1 VRCAAPETEEAAM
14 KVTRV
19 QYTVRSEFAETNK
32 ANIAAVMDELRALG
46 RADVKYTVYLHS
58 DGKTFMHLAHQDT
71 PEAEKFPT
79 SLDAF
84 KRFQAQLKDN
94 LEVPPKVDT
103 FGVVQSSSPMFSFSP

>member
-1 VRCAAPETEEAAM
+1 M

-19 QYTVRSEFAETNK
+19 QYTIRSEFADENK
-32 ANIAAVMDELRALG
+32 KNIAAVMDELRALG
-46 RADVKYTVYLHS
+46 RADVKYAVYVQQ

-84 KRFQAQLKDN
+84 KRFQTRLKDN
-94 LEVPPKVDT
+94 LETPPKVET
-103 FGVVQSSSPMFSFSP
+103 FALLQSSSPMF

>member
-1 VRCAAPETEEAAM
+1 M
-14 KVTRV
+14 
-19 QYTVRSEFAETNK
+19 
-32 ANIAAVMDELRALG
+32 
-46 RADVKYTVYLHS
+46 
-58 DGKTFMHLAHQDT
+58 

-103 FGVVQSSSPMFSFSP
+103 FGVALSSKPIF